1 MAAMKVVRNL
11 DLERYMGR
19 WYEIAC
25 FPSRFQPKDGANTR
39 ATYTLGP
46 DGAVRVLNETWTD
59 GRRGH
64 IEGTAFRAVDA
75 GDEAKLRVRFYV
87 PPFLP
92 VFPVTGDY
100 WVLHVDD
107 AYQYA
112 LVGQPSRNYLWILC
126 RQPQMDEGVY
136 EELVERA
143 KGEGYDVSKL
153 RKTPHPEP
161 TPESQDAPKDG
172 GLWWIKSLFGK

>member
-46 DGAVRVLNETWTD
+46 DGAVKVLNETWTG

-64 IEGTAFRAVDA
+64 IEGTAFRADDA
-75 GDEAKLRVRFYV
+75 GDEAKLKVRFYV

-126 RQPQMDEGVY
+126 RQPRMDEGVY
-136 EELVERA
+136 NELVERA
-143 KGEGYDVSKL
+143 KEEGYDVSKL
-153 RKTPHPEP
+153 RRTPHPEP
-161 TPESQDAPKDG
+161 TPESQGAPKDG